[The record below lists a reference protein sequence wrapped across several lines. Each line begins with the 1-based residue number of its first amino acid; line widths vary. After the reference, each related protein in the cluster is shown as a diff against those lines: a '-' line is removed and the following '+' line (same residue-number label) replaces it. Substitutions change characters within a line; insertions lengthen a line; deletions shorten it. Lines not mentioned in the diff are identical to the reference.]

1 MDDEQNYDALTDE
14 VSSYLEEIENNRVLS
29 EEEEKAEVEKALK
42 GDKNASSLLVE
53 SFAKRAEELA
63 SFRYDGSLPLMDLIQ
78 EANRA
83 VYYAAAHLDSMPL
96 GCSFSSYATTLVN
109 SRLDQYIRL
118 ENEEME
124 EIAEENSSSL
134 DSSLILP
141 KSANVKSGESLFL
154 SEVSKFPL
162 LSKEQEIE
170 LGERIQ
176 AGLKEGASEEEK
188 KAGKEAQNA
197 MVNSN
202 IRLVMNIAK
211 DYSRLG
217 VSFLD
222 LVQEGYFGLQRAVEK
237 FDPTRGNRFSTYA
250 YPWIRQA
257 IQKLVDEQGRGIKMS
272 RHAITRI
279 AQVKK
284 AIADLAADLG
294 RQPTLSE
301 ISSALPEYDEKDI
314 EAILEISNS
323 VLSLDTPFDPEE
335 SDSADLLSTIKGDD
349 DLTEGLDEDD
359 RKEEVAKGLKA
370 LNDRERTIITY
381 LFGLDG
387 KERLDMAELGRR
399 FGISRERIRQIQVN
413 ALAKMRRA
421 IKEDSE
427 GKA

>member
-1 MDDEQNYDALTDE
+1 MDDEQDYGALTDE
-14 VSSYLEEIENNRVLS
+14 VSSYLEEIKNNRLLS
-29 EEEEKAEVEKALK
+29 EEEERKEVEKALK

-83 VYYAAAHLDSMPL
+83 LYYAAAHLDSMPL

-109 SRLDQYIRL
+109 SRLDQFISL

-141 KSANVKSGESLFL
+141 KNANVKSGESLFL
-154 SEVSKFPL
+154 SQISKFRL
-162 LSKEQEIE
+162 LSKEEEIE
-170 LGERIQ
+170 LGKKIQ
-176 AGLKEGASEEEK
+176 TGLKEGASEEEK

-202 IRLVMNIAK
+202 IRLMMNIAK
-211 DYSRLG
+211 DYSRMG

-257 IQKLVDEQGRGIKMS
+257 MQRLVNEQGRGIKIS
-272 RHAITRI
+272 RHAIANI
-279 AQVKK
+279 AKVRKVVSELSQ
-284 AIADLAADLG
+284 DLG
-294 RQPTLSE
+294 RQPTPSE
-301 ISSALPEYDEKDI
+301 ISSILSDYDEKDI
-314 EAILEISNS
+314 EAILEFSGD
-323 VLSLDTPFDPEE
+323 VVSLDMPFDASE

-349 DLTEGLDEDD
+349 DLSEGLDEDD
-359 RKEEVAKGLKA
+359 RKKEVEKGLKA

-381 LFGLDG
+381 LFGLEG
-387 KERLDMAELGRR
+387 KEKMDMSELGRK
-399 FGISRERIRQIQVN
+399 FGISRERIRQIHMV
-413 ALAKMRRA
+413 ALSKMKRA
-421 IKEDSE
+421 LTE
-427 GKA
+427 GKKEK

>member
-1 MDDEQNYDALTDE
+1 MNEEQDYEALTDE

-29 EEEEKAEVEKALK
+29 EEEERKEVEKALK

-63 SFRYDGSLPLMDLIQ
+63 SFRYDGSLPLMELIQ

-83 VYYAAAHLDSMPL
+83 LYYAAAHLDSMPL

-109 SRLDQYIRL
+109 SRLDQYISL
-118 ENEEME
+118 ENEEMK

-154 SEVSKFPL
+154 SEISKFRL
-162 LSKEQEIE
+162 LSKEEEIE
-170 LGERIQ
+170 LGKKIQ
-176 AGLKEGASEEEK
+176 TGLKEGASEEEK

-211 DYSRLG
+211 DYSRMG

-237 FDPTRGNRFSTYA
+237 FDPARGNRFSTYA

-257 IQKLVDEQGRGIKMS
+257 MQRLVNEQGRGIKIS
-272 RHAITRI
+272 RHAITNI
-279 AQVKK
+279 AKVRK
-284 AIADLAADLG
+284 AISELSQDLG
-294 RQPTLSE
+294 RQPTTSE
-301 ISSALPEYDEKDI
+301 ISSILPDYDEKDI
-314 EAILEISNS
+314 EAILGFSGD
-323 VLSLDTPFDPEE
+323 VVSLDMPFDASE

-349 DLTEGLDEDD
+349 DLSEGLDEDD
-359 RKEEVAKGLKA
+359 RKKDVEKGLKA

-387 KERLDMAELGRR
+387 KEKMDMSELGRK
-399 FGISRERIRQIQVN
+399 FGISRERIRQIHMV
-413 ALAKMRRA
+413 ALSKMKRA
-421 IKEDSE
+421 ITE
-427 GKA
+427 GKKEK

>member
-1 MDDEQNYDALTDE
+1 MNEEQDYEALTDE

-29 EEEEKAEVEKALK
+29 EEEERIEVEKALK

-63 SFRYDGSLPLMDLIQ
+63 SFRYDGSLPLMELIQ

-83 VYYAAAHLDSMPL
+83 LYYAAAHLDSMPL

-109 SRLDQYIRL
+109 SRLDQYISL
-118 ENEEME
+118 ENEEMK

-154 SEVSKFPL
+154 SEVSKFRL
-162 LSKEQEIE
+162 LSKEEEIE
-170 LGERIQ
+170 LGEKIQ
-176 AGLKEGASEEEK
+176 TGLKEGASEEEK

-211 DYSRLG
+211 DYSRMG

-237 FDPTRGNRFSTYA
+237 FDPARGNRFSTYA

-257 IQKLVDEQGRGIKMS
+257 MQRLVNEQGRGIKIS
-272 RHAITRI
+272 RHAITNI
-279 AQVKK
+279 AKVRK
-284 AIADLAADLG
+284 AISELSQDLG
-294 RQPTLSE
+294 RQPTTSE
-301 ISSALPEYDEKDI
+301 ISSILPDYDEKDI
-314 EAILEISNS
+314 EAILGFSGD
-323 VLSLDTPFDPEE
+323 VVSLDMPFDASE

-349 DLTEGLDEDD
+349 DLSEGLDEDD
-359 RKEEVAKGLKA
+359 RKKDVEKGLKA

-387 KERLDMAELGRR
+387 KEKMDMSELGRK
-399 FGISRERIRQIQVN
+399 FGISRERIRQIHMV
-413 ALAKMRRA
+413 ALSKMKRA
-421 IKEDSE
+421 ITE
-427 GKA
+427 GKKEK

>member
-1 MDDEQNYDALTDE
+1 MDDEQDYGALTDE
-14 VSSYLEEIENNRVLS
+14 VSSYLEEIKNNRLLS
-29 EEEEKAEVEKALK
+29 EEEERKEVEKALK

-83 VYYAAAHLDSMPL
+83 LYYAAAHLDSMPL

-109 SRLDQYIRL
+109 SRLDQFISL

-154 SEVSKFPL
+154 SQISKFRL
-162 LSKEQEIE
+162 LSKEEEIE
-170 LGERIQ
+170 LGKKIQ
-176 AGLKEGASEEEK
+176 TGLKEGASEEEK

-202 IRLVMNIAK
+202 IRLMMNIAK
-211 DYSRLG
+211 DYSRMG

-250 YPWIRQA
+250 YPWIKQA
-257 IQKLVDEQGRGIKMS
+257 MQRLVNEQGRGIKIS
-272 RHAITRI
+272 RHAITNI
-279 AQVKK
+279 AKVRK
-284 AIADLAADLG
+284 AISELSQDLG
-294 RQPTLSE
+294 RQPTPSE
-301 ISSALPEYDEKDI
+301 ISSILPDYDEKDI
-314 EAILEISNS
+314 EAILEFSGD
-323 VLSLDTPFDPEE
+323 VVSLDMPFDASE

-349 DLTEGLDEDD
+349 DLSEGLDEDD
-359 RKEEVAKGLKA
+359 RKKEVEKGLKA

-381 LFGLDG
+381 LFGLEG
-387 KERLDMAELGRR
+387 KEKMDMSELGRK
-399 FGISRERIRQIQVN
+399 FGISRERIRQIHIV
-413 ALAKMRRA
+413 ALSKMKRA
-421 IKEDSE
+421 LTE
-427 GKA
+427 GKKEK

>member
-29 EEEEKAEVEKALK
+29 EEEEKLEVEKALK

-211 DYSRLG
+211 DYARMG

-250 YPWIRQA
+250 YPWIKQA
-257 IQKLVDEQGRGIKMS
+257 MQRLVNEQGRGIKIS
-272 RHAITRI
+272 RN
-279 AQVKK
+279 
-284 AIADLAADLG
+284 AIANIAKVRKAVSELSLDLG
-294 RQPTLSE
+294 RQPTPSE
-301 ISSALPEYDEKDI
+301 IASALPEYDEKDI
-314 EAILEISNS
+314 EAILEISTG
-323 VLSLDTPFDPEE
+323 VVSLDTPFDPSE
-335 SDSADLLSTIKGDD
+335 SDSSDLLSTIKGDD
-349 DLTEGLDEDD
+349 DLSEGLEDDD
-359 RKEEVAKGLKA
+359 RKKEVEKGLKA

-387 KERLDMAELGRR
+387 KEKMDMSALGRK
-399 FGISRERIRQIQVN
+399 FGISRERIRQIHVM
-413 ALAKMRRA
+413 ALAKMKRA
-421 IKEDSE
+421 LTEEKKE
-427 GKA
+427 K

>member
-29 EEEEKAEVEKALK
+29 EEEEKLEVEKALK

-96 GCSFSSYATTLVN
+96 GCNFSSYATTLVN

-211 DYSRLG
+211 DYSRMG

-250 YPWIRQA
+250 YPWIKQA
-257 IQKLVDEQGRGIKMS
+257 MQRLVNEQGRGIKIS
-272 RHAITRI
+272 RN
-279 AQVKK
+279 
-284 AIADLAADLG
+284 AIANIAKVRKAVSELSLDLG
-294 RQPTLSE
+294 RQPTPSE
-301 ISSALPEYDEKDI
+301 IASALPEYDEKDI
-314 EAILEISNS
+314 EAILEISTG
-323 VLSLDTPFDPEE
+323 VVSLDTPFDPSE
-335 SDSADLLSTIKGDD
+335 SDSSDLLSTIKGDD
-349 DLTEGLDEDD
+349 DLSEGLEDDD
-359 RKEEVAKGLKA
+359 RKKEVEKGLKA

-387 KERLDMAELGRR
+387 KERMDMSALGRK
-399 FGISRERIRQIQVN
+399 FGISRERIRQIHVM
-413 ALAKMRRA
+413 ALAKMKRA
-421 IKEDSE
+421 LTEEKKE
-427 GKA
+427 K

>member
-29 EEEEKAEVEKALK
+29 EEEEKLEVEKALK

-96 GCSFSSYATTLVN
+96 GCNFSSYATTLVN

-211 DYSRLG
+211 DYARMG

-250 YPWIRQA
+250 YPWIKQA
-257 IQKLVDEQGRGIKMS
+257 MQRLVNEQGRGIKIS
-272 RHAITRI
+272 RN
-279 AQVKK
+279 
-284 AIADLAADLG
+284 AIANIAKVRKAVSELSLDLG
-294 RQPTLSE
+294 RQPTPSE
-301 ISSALPEYDEKDI
+301 IASALPEYDEKDI
-314 EAILEISNS
+314 EAILEISTG
-323 VLSLDTPFDPEE
+323 VVSLDTPFDPSE
-335 SDSADLLSTIKGDD
+335 SDSSDLLSTIKGDD
-349 DLTEGLDEDD
+349 DLSEGLEDDD
-359 RKEEVAKGLKA
+359 RKKEVEKGLKA

-387 KERLDMAELGRR
+387 KERMDMSALGRK
-399 FGISRERIRQIQVN
+399 FGISRERIRQIHVM
-413 ALAKMRRA
+413 ALAKMKRA
-421 IKEDSE
+421 LTEEKKE
-427 GKA
+427 K

>member
-1 MDDEQNYDALTDE
+1 MNEEQDYEALTDE

-29 EEEEKAEVEKALK
+29 EEEERVEVEKALK

-63 SFRYDGSLPLMDLIQ
+63 SFRYDGSLPLMELIQ

-83 VYYAAAHLDSMPL
+83 LYYAAAHLDSMPL

-109 SRLDQYIRL
+109 SRLDQYISL
-118 ENEEME
+118 ENEEMK

-154 SEVSKFPL
+154 SEISKFRL
-162 LSKEQEIE
+162 LSKEEEIE
-170 LGERIQ
+170 LGEKIQ

-211 DYSRLG
+211 DYSRMG

-237 FDPTRGNRFSTYA
+237 FDPARGNRFSTYA

-257 IQKLVDEQGRGIKMS
+257 MQRLVNEQGRGIKIS
-272 RHAITRI
+272 RHAITNI
-279 AQVKK
+279 AKVRK
-284 AIADLAADLG
+284 AISELSQDLG
-294 RQPTLSE
+294 RQPTTSE
-301 ISSALPEYDEKDI
+301 ISSLLPDYDEKDI
-314 EAILEISNS
+314 EAILGFSGD
-323 VLSLDTPFDPEE
+323 VVSLDMPFDASE

-349 DLTEGLDEDD
+349 DLSEGLDEDD
-359 RKEEVAKGLKA
+359 RKKDVEKGLKA

-387 KERLDMAELGRR
+387 KEKMDMSELGRK
-399 FGISRERIRQIQVN
+399 FGISRERIRQIHMV
-413 ALAKMRRA
+413 ALSKMKRA
-421 IKEDSE
+421 ITE
-427 GKA
+427 GKKEK

>member
-29 EEEEKAEVEKALK
+29 EEEEKLEVEKALK

-211 DYSRLG
+211 DYSRMG

-250 YPWIRQA
+250 YPWIKQA
-257 IQKLVDEQGRGIKMS
+257 MQRLVNEQGRGIKIS
-272 RHAITRI
+272 RN
-279 AQVKK
+279 
-284 AIADLAADLG
+284 AIANIAKVRKAVSELSLDLG
-294 RQPTLSE
+294 RQPTPSE
-301 ISSALPEYDEKDI
+301 IASALPEYDEKDI
-314 EAILEISNS
+314 EAILEISTG
-323 VLSLDTPFDPEE
+323 VVSLDTPFDPSE
-335 SDSADLLSTIKGDD
+335 SDSSDLLSTIKGDD
-349 DLTEGLDEDD
+349 DLSEGLEDDD
-359 RKEEVAKGLKA
+359 RKKEVEKGLKA

-387 KERLDMAELGRR
+387 KEKMDMSALGRK
-399 FGISRERIRQIQVN
+399 FGISRERIRQIHVM
-413 ALAKMRRA
+413 ALAKMKRA
-421 IKEDSE
+421 LTEEKKE
-427 GKA
+427 K

>member
-1 MDDEQNYDALTDE
+1 MNEEQDYEALTDE

-29 EEEEKAEVEKALK
+29 EEEERIEVEKALK

-63 SFRYDGSLPLMDLIQ
+63 SFRYDGSLPLMELIQ

-83 VYYAAAHLDSMPL
+83 LYYAAAHLDSMPL

-109 SRLDQYIRL
+109 SRLDQYISL
-118 ENEEME
+118 ENEEMK

-154 SEVSKFPL
+154 SEISKFRL
-162 LSKEQEIE
+162 LSKEEEIE
-170 LGERIQ
+170 LGEKIQ

-211 DYSRLG
+211 DYSRMG

-237 FDPTRGNRFSTYA
+237 FDPARGNRFSTYA

-257 IQKLVDEQGRGIKMS
+257 MQRLVNEQGRGIKIS
-272 RHAITRI
+272 RHAITNI
-279 AQVKK
+279 AKVRK
-284 AIADLAADLG
+284 AISELSQDLG
-294 RQPTLSE
+294 RQPTTSE
-301 ISSALPEYDEKDI
+301 ISSILPDYDEKDI
-314 EAILEISNS
+314 EAILGFSGD
-323 VLSLDTPFDPEE
+323 VVSLDMPFDASE

-349 DLTEGLDEDD
+349 DLSEGLDEDD
-359 RKEEVAKGLKA
+359 RKKDVEKGLKA

-387 KERLDMAELGRR
+387 KEKMDMSELGRK
-399 FGISRERIRQIQVN
+399 FGISRERIRQIHMV
-413 ALAKMRRA
+413 ALSKMKRA
-421 IKEDSE
+421 ITE
-427 GKA
+427 GKKEK

>member
-188 KAGKEAQNA
+188 KVGKEAQNA

-211 DYSRLG
+211 DYSRMG

-250 YPWIRQA
+250 YPWIKQA
-257 IQKLVDEQGRGIKMS
+257 MQRLVNEQGRGIKIS
-272 RHAITRI
+272 RN
-279 AQVKK
+279 
-284 AIADLAADLG
+284 AIANIAKVRKAVSELSLDLG
-294 RQPTLSE
+294 RQPTPSE
-301 ISSALPEYDEKDI
+301 IASALPEYDEKDI
-314 EAILEISNS
+314 EAILEISTG
-323 VLSLDTPFDPEE
+323 VVSLDTPFDPSE
-335 SDSADLLSTIKGDD
+335 SDSSDLLSTIKGDD
-349 DLTEGLDEDD
+349 DLSEGLEDDD
-359 RKEEVAKGLKA
+359 RKKEVEKGLKV

-387 KERLDMAELGRR
+387 KERMDMSSLGRK
-399 FGISRERIRQIQVN
+399 FGISRERIRQIHVM
-413 ALAKMRRA
+413 ALAKMKRA
-421 IKEDSE
+421 LTEEKKE
-427 GKA
+427 K

>member
-1 MDDEQNYDALTDE
+1 MDDEQDYGALTDE
-14 VSSYLEEIENNRVLS
+14 VSSYLEEIKNNRLLS
-29 EEEEKAEVEKALK
+29 EEEERKEVEKALK

-83 VYYAAAHLDSMPL
+83 LYYAAAHLDSMPL

-109 SRLDQYIRL
+109 SRLDQFISL

-141 KSANVKSGESLFL
+141 KNANVKSGESLFL
-154 SEVSKFPL
+154 SQISKFRL
-162 LSKEQEIE
+162 LSKEEEIE
-170 LGERIQ
+170 LGKKIQ
-176 AGLKEGASEEEK
+176 TGLKEGASEEEK

-202 IRLVMNIAK
+202 IRLMMNIAK
-211 DYSRLG
+211 DYSRMG

-257 IQKLVDEQGRGIKMS
+257 MQRLVNEQGRGIKIS
-272 RHAITRI
+272 RHAIANI
-279 AQVKK
+279 AKVRKVVSELSQ
-284 AIADLAADLG
+284 DLG
-294 RQPTLSE
+294 RQPTPSE
-301 ISSALPEYDEKDI
+301 ISSILPDYDEKDI
-314 EAILEISNS
+314 EAILEFSGD
-323 VLSLDTPFDPEE
+323 VVSLDMPFDASE

-349 DLTEGLDEDD
+349 DLSEGLDEDD
-359 RKEEVAKGLKA
+359 RKKEVEKGLKA

-381 LFGLDG
+381 LFGLEG
-387 KERLDMAELGRR
+387 KEKMDMSELGRK
-399 FGISRERIRQIQVN
+399 FGISRERIRQIHMV
-413 ALAKMRRA
+413 ALSKMKRA
-421 IKEDSE
+421 LTE
-427 GKA
+427 GKKEK

>member
-1 MDDEQNYDALTDE
+1 MNEEQDYEALTDE

-29 EEEEKAEVEKALK
+29 EEEEREEVEKALK

-63 SFRYDGSLPLMDLIQ
+63 SFRYDGSLPLMELIQ

-83 VYYAAAHLDSMPL
+83 LYYAAAHLDSMPL

-109 SRLDQYIRL
+109 SRLDQYISL
-118 ENEEME
+118 ENEEMK

-154 SEVSKFPL
+154 SEISKFRL
-162 LSKEQEIE
+162 LSKEEEIE
-170 LGERIQ
+170 LGEKIQ

-211 DYSRLG
+211 DYSRMG

-237 FDPTRGNRFSTYA
+237 FDPARGNRFSTYA

-257 IQKLVDEQGRGIKMS
+257 MQRLVNEQGRGIKIS
-272 RHAITRI
+272 RHAITNI
-279 AQVKK
+279 AKVRK
-284 AIADLAADLG
+284 AISELSQDLG
-294 RQPTLSE
+294 RQPTTSE
-301 ISSALPEYDEKDI
+301 ISSILPDYDEKDI
-314 EAILEISNS
+314 EAILGFSGD
-323 VLSLDTPFDPEE
+323 VVSLDMPFDASE

-349 DLTEGLDEDD
+349 DLSEGLDEDD
-359 RKEEVAKGLKA
+359 RKKDVEKGLKA

-387 KERLDMAELGRR
+387 KEKMDMSELGRK
-399 FGISRERIRQIQVN
+399 FGISRERIRQIHMV
-413 ALAKMRRA
+413 ALSKMKRA
-421 IKEDSE
+421 ITE
-427 GKA
+427 GKKEK

>member
-1 MDDEQNYDALTDE
+1 MDDEQDYGALTDE
-14 VSSYLEEIENNRVLS
+14 VSSYLEEIKNNRLLS
-29 EEEEKAEVEKALK
+29 EEEERKEVEKALK

-83 VYYAAAHLDSMPL
+83 LYYAAAHLDSMPL

-109 SRLDQYIRL
+109 SRLDQFISL

-141 KSANVKSGESLFL
+141 KNANVKSGESLFL
-154 SEVSKFPL
+154 SQISKFRL
-162 LSKEQEIE
+162 LSKEEEIE
-170 LGERIQ
+170 LGKKNQ
-176 AGLKEGASEEEK
+176 TGLKEGASEEEK

-202 IRLVMNIAK
+202 IRLMMNIAK
-211 DYSRLG
+211 DYSRMG

-257 IQKLVDEQGRGIKMS
+257 MQRLVNEQGRGIKIS
-272 RHAITRI
+272 RHAIANI
-279 AQVKK
+279 AKVRKVVSELSQ
-284 AIADLAADLG
+284 DLG
-294 RQPTLSE
+294 RQPTPSE
-301 ISSALPEYDEKDI
+301 ISSILPDYDEKDI
-314 EAILEISNS
+314 EAILEFSGD
-323 VLSLDTPFDPEE
+323 VVSLDMPFDASE

-349 DLTEGLDEDD
+349 DLSEGLDEDD
-359 RKEEVAKGLKA
+359 RKKEVEKGLKA

-381 LFGLDG
+381 LFGLEG
-387 KERLDMAELGRR
+387 KEKMDMSELGRK
-399 FGISRERIRQIQVN
+399 FGISRERIRQIHMV
-413 ALAKMRRA
+413 ALSKMKRA
-421 IKEDSE
+421 LTE
-427 GKA
+427 GKKEK